1 MTLCSTR
8 FSLRYG
14 ITGTALNW
22 FRSYFSN
29 RTKSVVING
38 SASAPSVLTEGVP
51 QGSVMGPL
59 CFSMY
64 TAPLE
69 DVIEK
74 CGISKII
81 YADDTQIYVSI
92 PKCTSRATVIAQIE
106 SCLCQVQ
113 EWSLQNSLKLNLGK
127 AEVVHVRP
135 RDKLPSSL
143 SLIFPLCQ
151 FLST

>member
-1 MTLCSTR
+1 MLHL

-22 FRSYFSN
+22 FRSYFRN
-29 RTKSVVING
+29 RTQSVVING
-38 SASAPSVLTEGVP
+38 TSSAPSVLTEGVA

-64 TAPLE
+64 TAPLVDE
-69 DVIEK
+69 IKK

-92 PKCTSRATVIAQIE
+92 PKCTS
-106 SCLCQVQ
+106 CLQ
-113 EWSLQNSLKLNLGK
+113 
-127 AEVVHVRP
+127 
-135 RDKLPSSL
+135 
-143 SLIFPLCQ
+143 
-151 FLST
+151 

>member
-1 MTLCSTR
+1 MLDYSSAFDTIDHDIMLHR

-29 RTKSVVING
+29 RTQSVVING
-38 SASAPSVLTEGVP
+38 AASAPSVLTEWVP

-92 PKCTSRATVIAQIE
+92 PKCTSRATVIARI
-106 SCLCQVQ
+106 
-113 EWSLQNSLKLNLGK
+113 
-127 AEVVHVRP
+127 
-135 RDKLPSSL
+135 
-143 SLIFPLCQ
+143 
-151 FLST
+151 